1 MNSQLQQAH
10 KTQEVTKEMKIID
23 DAFSAAVDA
32 EVKLSFIQSDMKQ
45 VSKEL
50 KYMNKFATR
59 RLNDNCI
66 FDLSKISDK
75 LQELIKK
82 IDKAG
87 YVK

>member
-1 MNSQLQQAH
+1 MNSQLQQPH
-10 KTQEVTKEMKIID
+10 EIQVTKEMKIID

-50 KYMNKFATR
+50 KHMNKFAAR